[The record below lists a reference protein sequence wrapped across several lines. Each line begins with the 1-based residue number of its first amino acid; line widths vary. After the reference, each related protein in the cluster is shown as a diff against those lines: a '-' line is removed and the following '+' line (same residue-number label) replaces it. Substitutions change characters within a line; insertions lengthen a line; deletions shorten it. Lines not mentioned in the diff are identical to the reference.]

1 MENTST
7 PTHCPYCALQC
18 GMNITPLPQGG
29 VEVTERPDFPVNRGA
44 LCGKGRTAAQVLSP
58 ALRLTAPLVREGGR
72 LVEASWPRALDLIA
86 ERLGA
91 TRERYGPDALGVFG
105 GGGLTNEKAYA
116 LGKFA
121 RVVLGTSQI
130 DYNGRFCMSSAAAAG
145 TKAFGLDRGLP
156 FPLEDIPKTG
166 CVILVGS
173 NLAETMPPSLRFFTE
188 LRENGGTLIVVDPRR
203 TRTAEQADLHLAPR
217 PGTDLALALG
227 LLHLVVAEGRTDEEY
242 IRERTTGW
250 EEARA
255 AAMAHWPEH
264 VERITGVSVPEL
276 REAVRLFCAPETA
289 MVLTARGPEQQ
300 SKGTDTVGA
309 WINLCLATGRA
320 GRPLSGYGCL
330 TGQGNGQGGREHGQK
345 ADQLPGYRKLD
356 DPAARAHVA
365 GVWGV
370 DPDALPG
377 PGRSA
382 YELLDALG
390 TDVRA
395 LLLMGSNPVVSA
407 PRAAH
412 VEQRLR
418 SLDFLA
424 VADVVLSETAELAD
438 VVLPVTQWAEET
450 GTTTSLEGRVLLR
463 RQAVTPP
470 PGVHSDLYVLHELA
484 DRLGV
489 EKGFP
494 TDPEEVFEELR
505 RASAGGPADYSGITY
520 RRLAEE
526 NGVFWPCPE
535 DSTGAGATADGG
547 AAAPDGA
554 ADTAEGAGTAGAEGR
569 FPGGTEPGTP
579 VAVAGGPEGVS
590 EGAGAGTAQ
599 HASAAGTAG
608 ADGRTTADAGGGM
621 AAGADGSVAGAG
633 GSLAVDG
640 EDAALDVLPDDPASE
655 AVPGL
660 TPLAPPAPLPGHPT
674 TGTEAA
680 SEARLVRT
688 VPRVVG
694 GHPGTPRLFL
704 DRFATPDGRARF
716 VPVFHRATAEEPD
729 SEYPLL
735 LTTGRVV
742 SQYQS
747 GAQTRRVAELNAAA
761 PGPFVELHPRL
772 AARLGAA
779 DGDPVAVVSR
789 RGRAVAPARITP
801 AIRPDTVFMPF
812 HWPGEGRANTLTNP
826 ALDPTSRMP
835 EFKSCAVRVEV
846 LGPGE

>member
-1 MENTST
+1 MQQTSAT

-18 GMNITPLPQGG
+18 AMNLTAAPDGG
-29 VEVTERPDFPVNRGA
+29 VEVTERADFPVNRGA
-44 LCGKGRTAAQVLSP
+44 LCGKGRTAHEVLSSRV
-58 ALRLTAPLVREGGR
+58 RLTSPLVRSADGT
-72 LVEASWPRALDLIA
+72 LVPAGWAEALDRIA
-86 ERLGA
+86 GA
-91 TRERYGPDALGVFG
+91 LARARVEHGPDACGVFG

-121 RVVLGTSQI
+121 RVALGTSQI

-145 TKAFGLDRGLP
+145 TRAFGLDRGLP
-156 FPLEDIPKTG
+156 FPLADVPRTG

-173 NLAETMPPSLRFFTE
+173 NPAETMPPSLRYFTE

-203 TRTAEQADLHLAPR
+203 TKTAEQADLHLAPR

-227 LLHLVVAEGRTDEEY
+227 LLHLVVAEGRTDEAY

-255 AAMAHWPEH
+255 AAMAHWPEY
-264 VERITGVSVPEL
+264 VERVTGVPVPQL
-276 REAVRLFCAPETA
+276 REAVRLFCAPESA

-300 SKGTDTVGA
+300 AKGTDTVGA
-309 WINLCLATGRA
+309 WINLCLATGRV

-345 ADQLPGYRKLD
+345 ADQLPGYRKLT
-356 DPAARAHVA
+356 DPAARRHVA
-365 GVWGV
+365 DVWGV
-370 DPDALPG
+370 DPDSLPG

-390 TDVRA
+390 TDIRT

-412 VEQRLR
+412 VEERLR

-424 VADVVLSETAELAD
+424 VCDVVLSETAALAD

-450 GTTTSLEGRVLLR
+450 GTTTNLEGRVLLR
-463 RQAVTPP
+463 RRALTPP
-470 PGVHSDLYVLHELA
+470 DGVRSDLEVLRELA
-484 DRLGV
+484 ARLGV

-526 NGVFWPCPE
+526 NGVFWPCP
-535 DSTGAGATADGG
+535 APAD
-547 AAAPDGA
+547 P
-554 ADTAEGAGTAGAEGR
+554 AGTA
-569 FPGGTEPGTP
+569 PGPVPAPSSVPDRDPATASSP
-579 VAVAGGPEGVS
+579 VA
-590 EGAGAGTAQ
+590 
-599 HASAAGTAG
+599 ASAPA
-608 ADGRTTADAGGGM
+608 
-621 AAGADGSVAGAG
+621 
-633 GSLAVDG
+633 
-640 EDAALDVLPDDPASE
+640 PASGSD
-655 AVPGL
+655 P
-660 TPLAPPAPLPGHPT
+660 
-674 TGTEAA
+674 
-680 SEARLVRT
+680 
-688 VPRVVG
+688 
-694 GHPGTPRLFL
+694 HPGTPRLFL
-704 DRFATPDGRARF
+704 DRFPTEDGRARF
-716 VPVFHRATAEEPD
+716 APVSHRPSAEEPD
-729 SEYPLL
+729 EEYPVL

-747 GAQTRRVAELNAAA
+747 GAQTRRVDELNDAA

-779 DGDPVAVVSR
+779 EGDLVTVVSR
-789 RGRAVAPARITP
+789 RGRAVAPARITTG
-801 AIRPDTVFMPF
+801 IRPDTVFMPF

-835 EFKSCAVRVEV
+835 EFKVCAVRVEAV
-846 LGPGE
+846 RS

>member
-1 MENTST
+1 MEKTPT

-29 VEVTERPDFPVNRGA
+29 VEVTERADFPVNRGA
-44 LCGKGRTAAQVLSP
+44 LCGKGRTAAEVLSP
-58 ALRLTAPLVREGGR
+58 AVRLTTPLVREGGR
-72 LVEASWPRALDLIA
+72 LVEADWPEALDRIA
-86 ERLGA
+86 GRLAA

-105 GGGLTNEKAYA
+105 GGGLTNEKAYT

-145 TKAFGLDRGLP
+145 TRAFGLDRGLP
-156 FPLEDIPKTG
+156 FPLEDIPRTG

-255 AAMAHWPEH
+255 AAMAHWPEY
-264 VERITGVSVPEL
+264 VERITGVPVPRL
-276 REAVRLFCAPETA
+276 REAVRMFCEPEAA

-356 DPAARAHVA
+356 DPAARRHVA

-370 DPDALPG
+370 DPDSLPG

-412 VEQRLR
+412 VEERLR

-463 RQAVTPP
+463 RRAVAPP

-484 DRLGV
+484 ARLGV

-494 TDPEEVFEELR
+494 TDPEEVFAELR

-520 RRLAEE
+520 RRLTEE

-535 DSTGAGATADGG
+535 EPGGTTEADGGEPDRDALPDDAVGAGA
-547 AAAPDGA
+547 
-554 ADTAEGAGTAGAEGR
+554 
-569 FPGGTEPGTP
+569 
-579 VAVAGGPEGVS
+579 
-590 EGAGAGTAQ
+590 
-599 HASAAGTAG
+599 
-608 ADGRTTADAGGGM
+608 
-621 AAGADGSVAGAG
+621 
-633 GSLAVDG
+633 
-640 EDAALDVLPDDPASE
+640 
-655 AVPGL
+655 
-660 TPLAPPAPLPGHPT
+660 APPA
-674 TGTEAA
+674 
-680 SEARLVRT
+680 
-688 VPRVVG
+688 VV
-694 GHPGTPRLFL
+694 HPGTPRLFL

-716 VPVFHRATAEEPD
+716 VAVAHRATAEEPD
-729 SEYPLL
+729 AEYPLL

-779 DGDPVAVVSR
+779 DGEPLAVVSR
-789 RGRAVAPARITP
+789 RGRAVAPARITDT
-801 AIRPDTVFMPF
+801 IRPDTVFMPF

-835 EFKSCAVRVEV
+835 EFKSCAVRVERV
-846 LGPGE
+846 EAVPGS

>member
-1 MENTST
+1 MNLT
-7 PTHCPYCALQC
+7 PAPDGT
-18 GMNITPLPQGG
+18 
-29 VEVTERPDFPVNRGA
+29 VEVSERTDFPVNRGA
-44 LCGKGRTAAQVLSP
+44 LCGKGRTAPEVLRSSV
-58 ALRLTAPLVREGGR
+58 RLTTPLVRSGGT
-72 LVEASWPRALDLIA
+72 LVPATWDEALDRIA
-86 ERLGA
+86 EGLSR
-91 TRERYGPDALGVFG
+91 TRTEHGPDACGVFG
-105 GGGLTNEKAYA
+105 GGGLTNEKAYT

-145 TKAFGLDRGLP
+145 IKAFGLDRGLP

-173 NLAETMPPSLRFFTE
+173 NLAETMPPSLRFFSE
-188 LRENGGTLIVVDPRR
+188 LRENGGTLIVIDPRR
-203 TRTAEQADLHLAPR
+203 TKTAEQADLHLAPR

-227 LLHLVVAEGRTDEEY
+227 LLHLVVAEGRVDEEY
-242 IRERTTGW
+242 VRERTAGW
-250 EEARA
+250 EDARA
-255 AAMAHWPEH
+255 AAMAHWPEY
-264 VERITGVSVPEL
+264 VERITGVSVPQL
-276 REAVRLFCAPETA
+276 RETVRMFCEPENA

-356 DPAARAHVA
+356 DPAARRHVA
-365 GVWGV
+365 EVWGV
-370 DPDALPG
+370 DPDSLPG

-390 TDVRA
+390 TDIRS
-395 LLLMGSNPVVSA
+395 LLLMASNPVVSA

-412 VEQRLR
+412 IEERIK

-424 VADVVLSETAELAD
+424 VCDVVLSETAALAD

-450 GTTTSLEGRVLLR
+450 GTMTNLEGRVLLR
-463 RQAVTPP
+463 KRAITPP
-470 PGVHSDLYVLHELA
+470 EGIRSDLEVMHELA
-484 DRLGV
+484 ARLGV

-526 NGVFWPCPE
+526 NGVFWPCP
-535 DSTGAGATADGG
+535 APADG
-547 AAAPDGA
+547 
-554 ADTAEGAGTAGAEGR
+554 
-569 FPGGTEPGTP
+569 TE
-579 VAVAGGPEGVS
+579 S
-590 EGAGAGTAQ
+590 EGA
-599 HASAAGTAG
+599 SPAARGDDDPVRDDA
-608 ADGRTTADAGGGM
+608 ADG
-621 AAGADGSVAGAG
+621 V
-633 GSLAVDG
+633 
-640 EDAALDVLPDDPASE
+640 
-655 AVPGL
+655 
-660 TPLAPPAPLPGHPT
+660 
-674 TGTEAA
+674 
-680 SEARLVRT
+680 
-688 VPRVVG
+688 
-694 GHPGTPRLFL
+694 HPGTPRLFL

-716 VPVFHRATAEEPD
+716 VPVSHRAIAEEPD
-729 SEYPLL
+729 AEYPVL

-742 SQYQS
+742 AQYQS
-747 GAQTRRVAELNAAA
+747 GAQTRRVDELNAAA

-772 AARLGAA
+772 AERLGAA
-779 DGDPVAVVSR
+779 EGDPVAVVSR
-789 RGRAVAPARITP
+789 RGRAVAPARITTT
-801 AIRPDTVFMPF
+801 IRPDTVFMPF

-835 EFKSCAVRVEV
+835 EFKACAVRLEAVE
-846 LGPGE
+846 G

>member
-1 MENTST
+1 MQSTGTRNPATT

-18 GMNITPLPQGG
+18 GMNLTPVEGG
-29 VEVTERPDFPVNRGA
+29 TVEVSDRADFPVNRGA
-44 LCGKGRTAAQVLSP
+44 LCGKGRTAAAVLAP
-58 ALRLTAPLVREGGR
+58 GARLTSPLVRAADGTLAPAGWE
-72 LVEASWPRALDLIA
+72 EALDRIA
-86 ERLGA
+86 RNLERTRAEHGA
-91 TRERYGPDALGVFG
+91 DALGVFG

-145 TKAFGLDRGLP
+145 TRAFGLDRGLP
-156 FPLEDIPKTG
+156 FPLEDIPRTG

-173 NLAETMPPSLRFFTE
+173 NPAETMPPSLRYFTE

-203 TRTAEQADLHLAPR
+203 TKTAEQADLHLAPR

-227 LLHLVVAEGRTDEEY
+227 MLHLVVAEGRVDEAYVE
-242 IRERTTGW
+242 ERTSGW

-276 REAVRLFCAPETA
+276 REAVRLFCAPEAA

-300 SKGTDTVGA
+300 AKGTDTVGA

-320 GRPLSGYGCL
+320 GRPRSGYGCL

-345 ADQLPGYRKLD
+345 ADQLPGYRKLT
-356 DPAARAHVA
+356 DPAARRHVA
-365 GVWGV
+365 EVWGV
-370 DPDALPG
+370 DPDSLPG

-390 TDVRA
+390 TDIRS
-395 LLLMGSNPVVSA
+395 LLVMGSNPVVSA

-412 VEQRLR
+412 VEERLR

-424 VADVVLSETAELAD
+424 VCDVVLSETAELAD

-450 GTTTSLEGRVLLR
+450 GTTTNLEGRVLLR
-463 RQAVTPP
+463 RRAITPP
-470 PGVHSDLYVLHELA
+470 EGVRGDLEVLHGLA
-484 DRLGV
+484 GRLGV

-494 TDPEEVFEELR
+494 VDPEEVFEELR
-505 RASAGGPADYSGITY
+505 RASAGGPADYSGIDY
-520 RRLAEE
+520 RRLARE
-526 NGVFWPCPE
+526 NGVFWPCPAPPT
-535 DSTGAGATADGG
+535 DDGG
-547 AAAPDGA
+547 ADGTGAAP
-554 ADTAEGAGTAGAEGR
+554 
-569 FPGGTEPGTP
+569 
-579 VAVAGGPEGVS
+579 
-590 EGAGAGTAQ
+590 
-599 HASAAGTAG
+599 
-608 ADGRTTADAGGGM
+608 
-621 AAGADGSVAGAG
+621 
-633 GSLAVDG
+633 
-640 EDAALDVLPDDPASE
+640 
-655 AVPGL
+655 
-660 TPLAPPAPLPGHPT
+660 
-674 TGTEAA
+674 
-680 SEARLVRT
+680 
-688 VPRVVG
+688 
-694 GHPGTPRLFL
+694 HPGTPRLFL
-704 DRFATPDGRARF
+704 DRFATDDGRARF
-716 VPVFHRATAEEPD
+716 APVAHRPSAEEPD
-729 SEYPLL
+729 DAYPVL

-742 SQYQS
+742 AQYQS

-779 DGDPVAVVSR
+779 EGDPLAVVSR
-789 RGRAVAPARITP
+789 RGRAVAPARITT

-826 ALDPTSRMP
+826 ALDPASRMP
-835 EFKSCAVRVEV
+835 EFKVCAVRVEV
-846 LGPGE
+846 ARRPSPDEVAR

>member
-1 MENTST
+1 MPNSAT

-18 GMNITPLPQGG
+18 GMNLTPAPDGT
-29 VEVTERPDFPVNRGA
+29 VEVTERTDFPVNRGA
-44 LCGKGRTAAQVLSP
+44 LCGKGRTAPAVLSSQV
-58 ALRLTAPLVREGGR
+58 RLTSPLVRSGGT
-72 LVEASWPRALDLIA
+72 LVPATWDEALDRIA
-86 ERLGA
+86 EGLGR
-91 TRERYGPDALGVFG
+91 TRREHGPDACGVFG
-105 GGGLTNEKAYA
+105 GGGLTNEKAYT

-145 TKAFGLDRGLP
+145 IKAFGLDRGLP

-173 NLAETMPPSLRFFTE
+173 NLAETMPPSLRFFHE
-188 LRENGGTLIVVDPRR
+188 LRENGGKLIVIDPRR
-203 TRTAEQADLHLAPR
+203 TKTAEQADLHLAPR

-227 LLHLVVAEGRTDEEY
+227 LLHVVVAEGRVDEEY
-242 IRERTTGW
+242 VAERTAGW
-250 EEARA
+250 EDARA
-255 AAMAHWPEH
+255 AAMAHWPEY
-264 VERITGVSVPEL
+264 VERITGVSVPQL
-276 REAVRLFCAPETA
+276 RETVRMFCEPEHA

-356 DPAARAHVA
+356 DPAARRHVA
-365 GVWGV
+365 EVWGV
-370 DPDALPG
+370 DPDSLPG

-390 TDVRA
+390 TDIRS
-395 LLLMGSNPVVSA
+395 LLLMASNPVVSA

-412 VEQRLR
+412 IEERIK

-424 VADVVLSETAELAD
+424 VCDVVLSETAELAD

-463 RQAVTPP
+463 QRAITPP
-470 PGVHSDLYVLHELA
+470 EGVRSDLEVMHELA
-484 DRLGV
+484 ARLGV

-494 TDPEEVFEELR
+494 TDAEEVFEELR

-520 RRLAEE
+520 RRLVAE
-526 NGVFWPCPE
+526 NGVFWPCP
-535 DSTGAGATADGG
+535 APAADGEG
-547 AAAPDGA
+547 EGESEDASLDVVTGDDSVQD
-554 ADTAEGAGTAGAEGR
+554 DT
-569 FPGGTEPGTP
+569 
-579 VAVAGGPEGVS
+579 VAGP
-590 EGAGAGTAQ
+590 
-599 HASAAGTAG
+599 
-608 ADGRTTADAGGGM
+608 
-621 AAGADGSVAGAG
+621 
-633 GSLAVDG
+633 
-640 EDAALDVLPDDPASE
+640 
-655 AVPGL
+655 
-660 TPLAPPAPLPGHPT
+660 
-674 TGTEAA
+674 
-680 SEARLVRT
+680 
-688 VPRVVG
+688 
-694 GHPGTPRLFL
+694 HPGTPRLFL

-716 VPVFHRATAEEPD
+716 IAVSHRAAAEEPD
-729 SEYPLL
+729 DEYPVL

-779 DGDPVAVVSR
+779 EGDPVAVVSR
-789 RGRAVAPARITP
+789 RGRAVAPARITTG
-801 AIRPDTVFMPF
+801 IRPDTVFMPF

-835 EFKSCAVRVEV
+835 EFKVCAVRVEAV
-846 LGPGE
+846 EG

>member
-1 MENTST
+1 MRDTVT

-18 GMNITPLPQGG
+18 GMNLTPAPDGG
-29 VEVTERPDFPVNRGA
+29 AVEVSERADFPVNRGA
-44 LCGKGRTAAQVLSP
+44 LCGKGRTAPAVLSSSV
-58 ALRLTAPLVREGGR
+58 RLTSPLVRSEGGA
-72 LVEASWPRALDLIA
+72 LVPASWEEALARVAEGLGRTRA
-86 ERLGA
+86 EYGA
-91 TRERYGPDALGVFG
+91 DAVGVFG
-105 GGGLTNEKAYA
+105 GGGLTNEKAYS

-145 TKAFGLDRGLP
+145 GRAFGLDRGLP
-156 FPLEDIPKTG
+156 FPLEDIPRTG

-173 NLAETMPPSLRFFTE
+173 NPAETMPPSLRYFTE

-203 TRTAEQADLHLAPR
+203 TKTAEQADLHLAPR

-227 LLHLVVAEGRTDEEY
+227 LLHLIVAEGRTDEAY
-242 IRERTTGW
+242 IRERTAGW
-250 EEARA
+250 EETRA
-255 AAMAHWPEH
+255 AAMAHWPEY

-276 REAVRLFCAPETA
+276 REAVRLFCEPEAA

-345 ADQLPGYRKLD
+345 ADQLPGYRKLT

-365 GVWGV
+365 EVWGV
-370 DPDALPG
+370 DPDSLPG

-390 TDVRA
+390 TDIRS

-412 VEQRLR
+412 IEERIR

-424 VADVVLSETAELAD
+424 VCDVVLSETAALAD

-450 GTTTSLEGRVLLR
+450 GTTTNLEGRVLLR
-463 RQAVTPP
+463 RQAITPP
-470 PGVHSDLYVLHELA
+470 EGVRSDLEVMHELA
-484 DRLGV
+484 ARLGGEGNP
-489 EKGFP
+489 EKKFP

-526 NGVFWPCPE
+526 NGVFWPCPA
-535 DSTGAGATADGG
+535 SADGPLD
-547 AAAPDGA
+547 A
-554 ADTAEGAGTAGAEGR
+554 
-569 FPGGTEPGTP
+569 GGTETGTGTGTDSRRSGTTGHAP
-579 VAVAGGPEGVS
+579 RGAAEPDGPLDTAGG
-590 EGAGAGTAQ
+590 A
-599 HASAAGTAG
+599 
-608 ADGRTTADAGGGM
+608 
-621 AAGADGSVAGAG
+621 
-633 GSLAVDG
+633 
-640 EDAALDVLPDDPASE
+640 
-655 AVPGL
+655 
-660 TPLAPPAPLPGHPT
+660 PAPG
-674 TGTEAA
+674 
-680 SEARLVRT
+680 V
-688 VPRVVG
+688 
-694 GHPGTPRLFL
+694 HPGTPRLFL
-704 DRFATPDGRARF
+704 DRFATEDGRARF
-716 VPVFHRATAEEPD
+716 APVSHRAVAEEPD
-729 SEYPLL
+729 DEYPVL

-742 SQYQS
+742 AQYQS
-747 GAQTRRVAELNAAA
+747 GAQTRRVDELNAAA

-772 AARLGAA
+772 AERLGAA
-779 DGDPVAVVSR
+779 EGDPVAVVSR
-789 RGRAVAPARITP
+789 RGRAVAPARITA

-812 HWPGEGRANTLTNP
+812 HWAGEGRANTLTNP

-835 EFKSCAVRVEV
+835 EFKACAVRLETVEA
-846 LGPGE
+846 GRGGRGRAG

>member
-1 MENTST
+1 MRTTST

-18 GMNITPLPQGG
+18 GMALSPLPTGG
-29 VEVTERPDFPVNRGA
+29 VEVVERPDFPVNRGA
-44 LCGKGRTAAQVLSP
+44 LCGKGRTAPAVLAP
-58 ALRLTAPLVREGGR
+58 GVRLTSPLVRSGDA
-72 LVEASWPRALDLIA
+72 LVPASWEEALDRIA
-86 ERLGA
+86 GELTRVRSSYGA
-91 TRERYGPDALGVFG
+91 DALGVFG

-130 DYNGRFCMSSAAAAG
+130 DYNGRFCMSSAAAG
-145 TKAFGLDRGLP
+145 GIKAFGLDRGLP
-156 FPLEDIPKTG
+156 FPMEDIPRTG

-173 NLAETMPPSLRFFTE
+173 NPAETMPPFLRFLHE

-203 TRTAEQADLHLAPR
+203 TKTAEQADLHLAPR

-227 LLHLVVAEGRTDEEY
+227 LLHLVVAEGRVDEEY
-242 IRERTTGW
+242 VAERTVGW
-250 EEARA
+250 EDARA
-255 AAMAHWPEH
+255 AAMAHWPEY
-264 VERITGVSVPEL
+264 VERITGVSVPQL
-276 REAVRLFCAPETA
+276 REAVRLFCAPEAA

-356 DPAARAHVA
+356 DPAARRHVA
-365 GVWGV
+365 EVWGV
-370 DPDALPG
+370 DPDSLPG

-390 TDVRA
+390 TDVKS

-412 VEQRLR
+412 VEERLR
-418 SLDFLA
+418 SLEFLA
-424 VADVVLSETAELAD
+424 VCDVVLSETAALAD

-450 GTTTSLEGRVLLR
+450 GTTTNLEGRVLLR
-463 RQAVTPP
+463 RQALTPP
-470 PGVHSDLYVLHELA
+470 DGVRSDLEVLHELA

-505 RASAGGPADYSGITY
+505 RASAGGIADYSGITY

-526 NGVFWPCPE
+526 EGVFWPCPTPAPV
-535 DSTGAGATADGG
+535 S
-547 AAAPDGA
+547 AAP
-554 ADTAEGAGTAGAEGR
+554 
-569 FPGGTEPGTP
+569 
-579 VAVAGGPEGVS
+579 V
-590 EGAGAGTAQ
+590 
-599 HASAAGTAG
+599 
-608 ADGRTTADAGGGM
+608 
-621 AAGADGSVAGAG
+621 
-633 GSLAVDG
+633 
-640 EDAALDVLPDDPASE
+640 
-655 AVPGL
+655 
-660 TPLAPPAPLPGHPT
+660 
-674 TGTEAA
+674 
-680 SEARLVRT
+680 
-688 VPRVVG
+688 
-694 GHPGTPRLFL
+694 HPGTPRLFL

-716 VPVFHRATAEEPD
+716 VPVSHRPSAEEPD
-729 SEYPLL
+729 DDYPVL

-747 GAQTRRVAELNAAA
+747 GAQTRRVDELNAAA

-779 DGDPVAVVSR
+779 EGDPVAVVSR
-789 RGRAVAPARITP
+789 RGRAVAPARITTG
-801 AIRPDTVFMPF
+801 IRPDTVFMPF

-835 EFKSCAVRVEV
+835 EFKVCAVRVERA
-846 LGPGE
+846 ENASA

>member
-1 MENTST
+1 METAST

-18 GMNITPLPQGG
+18 GMNITPLPRGG
-29 VEVTERPDFPVNRGA
+29 VEVSERPDFPVNRGA

-58 ALRLTAPLVREGGR
+58 AARLTTPLVRSGGR
-72 LVEASWPRALDLIA
+72 LVEAGWEEALDRIA
-86 ERLGA
+86 GA
-91 TRERYGPDALGVFG
+91 LSSVRAHSGPDALGVFG

-121 RVVLGTSQI
+121 RVALGTSQI

-145 TKAFGLDRGLP
+145 TRAFGLDRGLP
-156 FPLEDIPKTG
+156 FPLEDIPRTG

-203 TRTAEQADLHLAPR
+203 TRTADQADLHLAPR

-227 LLHLVVAEGRTDEEY
+227 LLHLVIAEGRTDEEY

-255 AAMAHWPEH
+255 AAMAHWPEY
-264 VERITGVSVPEL
+264 VERITGVSVPLL
-276 REAVRLFCAPETA
+276 RQAVRMFCEPESA

-309 WINLCLATGRA
+309 WIDLCLATGRA

-356 DPAARAHVA
+356 DPAARRHVA

-370 DPDALPG
+370 DPDSLPG

-390 TDVRA
+390 TDIRA

-412 VEQRLR
+412 VEERLR

-463 RQAVTPP
+463 RQAVAPP
-470 PGVHSDLYVLHELA
+470 PGVRSDLYVLHELA
-484 DRLGV
+484 ARLGV

-494 TDPEEVFEELR
+494 TDPEAVFAELR

-526 NGVFWPCPE
+526 DGVFWPCPAPVPAEGDGGDGE
-535 DSTGAGATADGG
+535 DALFDVEPDAPDRDGG
-547 AAAPDGA
+547 AAPAAP
-554 ADTAEGAGTAGAEGR
+554 
-569 FPGGTEPGTP
+569 
-579 VAVAGGPEGVS
+579 AV
-590 EGAGAGTAQ
+590 
-599 HASAAGTAG
+599 
-608 ADGRTTADAGGGM
+608 
-621 AAGADGSVAGAG
+621 
-633 GSLAVDG
+633 
-640 EDAALDVLPDDPASE
+640 
-655 AVPGL
+655 
-660 TPLAPPAPLPGHPT
+660 
-674 TGTEAA
+674 
-680 SEARLVRT
+680 
-688 VPRVVG
+688 
-694 GHPGTPRLFL
+694 HPGTPRLFL

-716 VPVFHRATAEEPD
+716 AAATHRATAEEPD
-729 SEYPLL
+729 AEYPLL

-779 DGDPVAVVSR
+779 EGDPLAVVSR
-789 RGRAVAPARITP
+789 RGRAVAPARITDS
-801 AIRPDTVFMPF
+801 IRPDTVFMPF

-826 ALDPTSRMP
+826 ALDPVSRMP
-835 EFKSCAVRVEV
+835 EFKSCAVRVEKV
-846 LGPGE
+846 RRPAGHG